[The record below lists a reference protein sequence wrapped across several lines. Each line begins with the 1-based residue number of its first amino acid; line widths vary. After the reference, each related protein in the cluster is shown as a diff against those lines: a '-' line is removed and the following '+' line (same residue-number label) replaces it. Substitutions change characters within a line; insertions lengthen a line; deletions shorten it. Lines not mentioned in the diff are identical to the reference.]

1 MATDVPMPKL
11 GLTMEEATIIEWLVA
26 DGSTVE
32 ADQPIVLIETDKTE
46 SEVGSPGGGRLH
58 QIGRPGDVFPCGQ
71 RIALLLAEGEQP
83 PTSASTAPTTAST
96 PAAAPRSPAA
106 PPSAAGT
113 PTIGGRILASPNAR
127 RVAAERGVR
136 LSTVRG
142 SGPGGRIVSEDVPEV
157 PFVGAADRTSEIP
170 PLATFAARTLADL
183 LGVDLTEV
191 PVDPIDQRV
200 TREGVAAYVRS
211 LLQQLASPPRSSPGA
226 LVASMPLLQQPTE
239 VIKLSGM
246 RGTIAR
252 RMHASLQ
259 EIAQLTLTMDADMTA
274 VLADRAE
281 RSAGGTTAPSIT
293 DYVVAA
299 TARALAMNP
308 RLNAQVTEAGINL
321 LPNVHVGLAVAV
333 DDGLLVPV
341 VRDAAQRRLA
351 DLAAETKRLADG
363 ARRGQ
368 LSPADLEG
376 GTFSVSSLGTFG
388 VDMFTPVINP
398 PNAGILGV
406 GRLRDD
412 VVVADGAVTSV
423 KRLTLS
429 LTWDHRVVDG
439 VPAADFCRTIVD
451 LLAAPARLDSRDER

>member
-1 MATDVPMPKL
+1 MSSLRRPRRPRRRRRRRPPQHL
-11 GLTMEEATIIEWLVA
+11 G
-26 DGSTVE
+26 
-32 ADQPIVLIETDKTE
+32 
-46 SEVGSPGGGRLH
+46 H
-58 QIGRPGDVFPCGQ
+58 RPL
-71 RIALLLAEGEQP
+71 R
-83 PTSASTAPTTAST
+83 
-96 PAAAPRSPAA
+96 
-106 PPSAAGT
+106 PSAAGT

-157 PFVGAADRTSEIP
+157 PFGGPADRTREIR

-191 PVDPIDQRV
+191 PVDPVDQRV

-211 LLQQLASPPRSSPGA
+211 LLQQLASPPRSSPAA

-281 RSAGGTTAPSIT
+281 RSGWRDGPAPSIT

-299 TARALAMNP
+299 TARAL
-308 RLNAQVTEAGINL
+308 
-321 LPNVHVGLAVAV
+321 
-333 DDGLLVPV
+333 DDESAHQRPGHRGGHQPAPERSTSAWRSPSTMVSSSRSSATRP
-341 VRDAAQRRLA
+341 QRRLA
-351 DLAAETKRLADG
+351 DLAGRDEA
-363 ARRGQ
+363 ARRRGSPTAQ

-376 GTFSVSSLGTFG
+376 GTFSVSALGTFG
-388 VDMFTPVINP
+388 VDAVHAGDQPAERRNP
-398 PNAGILGV
+398 RRRPAPRRRRRRRRRGDLSEAAHAQPDLGPSGASMACPPPTSAGRSSTCSPRPLASTRAMSDDRRRARHRSSHQRSPRLVTFRRGRRRSGRTRRGV
-406 GRLRDD
+406 AGRR
-412 VVVADGAVTSV
+412 
-423 KRLTLS
+423 
-429 LTWDHRVVDG
+429 
-439 VPAADFCRTIVD
+439 
-451 LLAAPARLDSRDER
+451 